1 MPFPPGNGVQFCQH
15 SRRNPPVQGE
25 LNEDPQVCHFFRTL
39 CFRLPLA
46 TSLPGE
52 GGGGGPPVFELL
64 PVPGVVPSG
73 AGQTVNS
80 FANEQNGPKSFEEVI
95 SSLL

>member
-46 TSLPGE
+46 TSLPGAGEAE
-52 GGGGGPPVFELL
+52 GPQFLSSCLCQAWFQVGQVKLL
-64 PVPGVVPSG
+64 TRLQMSKT
-73 AGQTVNS
+73 GQN
-80 FANEQNGPKSFEEVI
+80 PLKK
-95 SSLL
+95 